1 MRLALALA
9 LASLALA
16 SATPAAEKVAVLR
29 VYGPGGPL
37 TPIQECGKAFA
48 AEKGVQVRVDGGP
61 EARWLEM
68 AQADGDLVFEASEY
82 QLTDFMRR
90 RPGLLD
96 PATRQSL
103 YDRPAAIL
111 VRPGNPKRIQGFEDL
126 AKPGVKLLDVNGAG
140 QHGLWEDL
148 AGRRGLIPALQRNIT
163 LSFANTAEAMNAW
176 KERPELDAWI
186 TFESWHH
193 RMRGE
198 TELVRLPAT
207 ELAWRGTPIA
217 VTTRSEQK
225 ALAQAF
231 VAFLQSPPCHAL
243 FKRAGWR

>member
-1 MRLALALA
+1 MRLAAALLVL
-9 LASLALA
+9 LASPAA
-16 SATPAAEKVAVLR
+16 SATGKVAVLR

-37 TPIQECGKAFA
+37 TPIAECGKAFA

-96 PATRQSL
+96 ASTRESL

-111 VRPGNPKRIQGFEDL
+111 VRPGNPRRIQGLEDL
-126 AKPGVKLLDVNGAG
+126 ARPGVKLLDVSGAG

-148 AGRRGLIPALQRNIT
+148 AGRRGLIRALQRNIA
-163 LSFANTAEAMNAW
+163 LSLANTAEAMNAW
-176 KERPELDAWI
+176 RDRPELDAWI

-193 RMRGE
+193 RMAGQ
-198 TELVRLPAT
+198 TELVRLPAG
-207 ELAWRGTPIA
+207 EQVWRGTPIA
-217 VTTRSEQK
+217 LTARSEQREL
-225 ALAQAF
+225 ALAF
-231 VAFLQSPPCHAL
+231 VAYLKGPACHAV
-243 FKRAGWR
+243 FQKAGWR